1 MDMRKHLLTS
11 PSGLTYGLTMPY
23 VVKHP
28 TGRSP
33 YWYAVYRD
41 ETGRRLKKTTKL
53 TSKSKALEMAYAL
66 HKAGRE
72 AKAKRLTEARA
83 RDLLSEILE
92 SVNGVGLRVRT
103 VAQWFD
109 QFIRQKQKSCADK
122 TAAAHE
128 QVRDQFVEFLGS
140 RAHENIAGVSSEDIA
155 AFRDH
160 RESLGL
166 APNTLNKDIDVLS
179 AAFNA
184 ALKQGLISVNP
195 CAVIEDVKDKLNARK
210 EIFTLEQVT
219 ALGKTASGEWKGL
232 ILVGFY
238 TGQRLGDCATLQWE
252 QINLTSQAKMMP
264 DRDQIPP
271 HTIRFQQGKTG
282 GKVKIPMNSVLAE
295 YLSRLAKSRAD
306 KTFVFPAIAAQAQR
320 NVSPLSKAFKKIMRR
335 AGIEQ
340 RVIRERKADSSGRS
354 VNALTFHSLR
364 HTFNSILADAGVP
377 EETRMALTGHKTR
390 EQNQVYTHRQ
400 LQTYVEAVATVPRID
415 AL

>member
-1 MDMRKHLLTS
+1 
-11 PSGLTYGLTMPY
+11 MPY

-41 ETGRRLKKTTKL
+41 ETGRRLKKSTTL

-92 SVNGVGLRVRT
+92 SVNGVGLRVST
-103 VAQWFD
+103 VAKWLEHFAD
-109 QFIRQKQKSCADK
+109 RKRKSKAEK

-128 QVRDQFVEFLGS
+128 QIGNTFIEFLGS
-140 RAHENIAGVSSEDIA
+140 RAHENIAGVSVEDIT
-155 AFRDH
+155 AFQDH
-160 RESLGL
+160 RASLGF

-179 AAFNA
+179 AAFND

-195 CAVIEDVKDKLNARK
+195 CAVIEDVRDKVKARK
-210 EIFTLEQVT
+210 ETFTLEQVT

-238 TGQRLGDCATLQWE
+238 TGQRLGDCATLQWD
-252 QINLTSQAKMMP
+252 QVNLTSEAKMMP
-264 DRDQIPP
+264 DRDQIPA
-271 HTIRFQQGKTG
+271 HTIRFRQGKTG
-282 GKVKIPMNSVLAE
+282 GKVKIPMNSMLEE
-295 YLSRLAKSRAD
+295 YLSRLAKSKAD

-320 NVSPLSKAFKKIMRR
+320 NISPLSKAFKKIMQS

-340 RVIRERKADSSGRS
+340 RVIRERKADSGGRC

-364 HTFNSILADAGVP
+364 HTFNSILANAGVP

-400 LQTYVEAVATVPRID
+400 LQTYVEAVATVPRI
-415 AL
+415 LVN